1 LKQEEEKEEN
11 KIPENKPKRLEYDQK
26 LVLPGIHRYQFFSN
40 LRDRAL
46 TKDLNRAAMF
56 GIAVTLG
63 ADILKPIVNGVPE
76 TVYCYECRACYAT
89 QDRCPVGNA
98 YQAELVVAS
107 RVNDYPRFLRNG
119 GMKCIRCGACQ
130 GFCVQYL
137 ELPKIFGTMQ
147 LTTMSAIKKDLVPLD
162 TLKNAFRDGLI
173 SHEFIDEITGYLESK
188 KA

>member
-1 LKQEEEKEEN
+1 LKEEEKKN
-11 KIPENKPKRLEYDQK
+11 PEIRPKRLEYDEK

-46 TKDLNRAAMF
+46 TKNLNRAAMF

-63 ADILKPIVNGVPE
+63 ADILKPVVNGVPE

-107 RVNDYPRFLRNG
+107 RVNDYSRFLRNG

-130 GFCVQYL
+130 GFCVQQL
-137 ELPKIFGTMQ
+137 ELPRIFGTMQ
-147 LTTMSAIKKDLVPLD
+147 HTTLSAIKKDLVPLD
-162 TLKNAFRDGLI
+162 ALRNAFREGLI
-173 SHEFIDEITGYLESK
+173 SHEFIDEMTVYLESK
-188 KA
+188 NA